1 MTGLAFLPAGPA
13 LPTRPALPTGPV
25 RSAGLHRGPRRQG
38 AEAPSTGPRRRR
50 TAHPYRGGM
59 NSLTLGVASQELD
72 SGITAVPTAVPT
84 SWKGGASTACQGSL
98 DDVVALLAGLTTRM
112 EAAMASVGAVN
123 DGAEQCT
130 VIP

>member
-1 MTGLAFLPAGPA
+1 
-13 LPTRPALPTGPV
+13 
-25 RSAGLHRGPRRQG
+25 
-38 AEAPSTGPRRRR
+38 
-50 TAHPYRGGM
+50 M

-84 SWKGGASTACQGSL
+84 SWKGGASTAFRGSL

-112 EAAMASVGAVN
+112 EATMASVVSVN
-123 DGAEQCT
+123 DGSEQCT

>member
-1 MTGLAFLPAGPA
+1 
-13 LPTRPALPTGPV
+13 
-25 RSAGLHRGPRRQG
+25 
-38 AEAPSTGPRRRR
+38 
-50 TAHPYRGGM
+50 M
-59 NSLTLGVASQELD
+59 NSRMLGTASWELD
-72 SGITAVPTAVPT
+72 SGTAAVPTAVPT

>member
-1 MTGLAFLPAGPA
+1 
-13 LPTRPALPTGPV
+13 
-25 RSAGLHRGPRRQG
+25 
-38 AEAPSTGPRRRR
+38 
-50 TAHPYRGGM
+50 M

-112 EAAMASVGAVN
+112 DTAMASVGAI
-123 DGAEQCT
+123 DDAAAGQCT